1 MRQAIK
7 CTLWLI
13 VLAAGAVSITLL
25 YLISK
30 ETFWGVLGL
39 MGTFILA
46 CVILA
51 RIEKKD
57 KRAERTY
64 STRAYKSVSGGQ
76 PRTAIRKIYF
86 K

>member
-1 MRQAIK
+1 MKKAMKRM
-7 CTLWLI
+7 LWLI
-13 VLAAGAVSITLL
+13 VIAAGAVSIILL

-30 ETFWGVLGL
+30 ETFWGVVLL
-39 MGTFILA
+39 ISIFVLA

-57 KRAERTY
+57 KQAERTY
-64 STRAYKSVSGGQ
+64 SARAYKSVSGGQ
-76 PRTAIRKIYF
+76 PRTALRKVYF